1 MWDCV
6 NRLGRTDEAIP
17 MFRKSLEIEPTA
29 AGFSNLASL
38 YWYQGRYSDAVPLY
52 EKATEMAPT
61 RALYWKNLAETYAKV
76 SDLKDRAREAHLRAI
91 ELMKGQLAINPNDAN
106 LRVDLAGSFAA
117 LKDESNALVHV
128 AQARRIVP
136 NDSRILYKAVYVY
149 LDLGRKDQAANALDL
164 ALQNGYSLAEVRE
177 SPDLAALLK
186 DPRFKRFEQK

>member
-1 MWDCV
+1 
-6 NRLGRTDEAIP
+6 